1 MKDQIYQVAI
11 DGPSGA
17 GKSTIA
23 KKLAEILHIDYIDT
37 GAMYR
42 AIGYKIKKKNVDMY
56 DEGTLNE
63 LLADTVVDLH
73 EGRILLDGED
83 VSSVIRTPEMSKMAS
98 DCSALA
104 AVRQKLVELQ
114 RHMAKSK
121 SVIMDG
127 RDIGTNVLTDARF
140 KIYLTASVEERARRR
155 YKELL
160 EKGEAVTLQEVE
172 EDMRRRDYNDSHRQL
187 NPLRKAEDAVE
198 IDSTAMT
205 MDEVVERIL
214 NIVDGR

>member
-1 MKDQIYQVAI
+1 MEERIYQIAI

-23 KKLAEILHIDYIDT
+23 KKVAAILNIDYIDT

-42 AIGYKIKKKNVDMY
+42 AIGYQISREGVDME
-56 DEGTLNE
+56 DASALSSMLSET
-63 LLADTVVDLH
+63 DVDLH
-73 EGRILLDGED
+73 GGKVLLNGED
-83 VSSVIRTPEMSKMAS
+83 VSDRIRTPEMSRMAS
-98 DCSALA
+98 ACSALP

-114 RHMAKSK
+114 RAMAKSK

-127 RDIGTNVLTDARF
+127 RDIGTNVLTDARY

-160 EKGEAVTLQEVE
+160 EKGETVTLDEVE
-172 EDMRRRDYNDSHRQL
+172 ADMRQRDYNDSHRQL

-198 IDSTAMT
+198 IDSTHMNL
-205 MDEVVERIL
+205 EQVVERIL
-214 NIVDGR
+214 EIVGR

>member
-1 MKDQIYQVAI
+1 MEERIYQIAI

-23 KKLAEILHIDYIDT
+23 KKVAAILNIDYIDT

-42 AIGYKIKKKNVDMY
+42 AIGYQISREGVDME
-56 DEGTLNE
+56 DASALSSMLSET
-63 LLADTVVDLH
+63 DVDLH
-73 EGRILLDGED
+73 EGKVLLNGED
-83 VSSVIRTPEMSKMAS
+83 VSDRIRTPEMSRMAS
-98 DCSALA
+98 ACSALP

-114 RHMAKSK
+114 RAMAKSK

-127 RDIGTNVLTDARF
+127 RDIGTNVLTDARY

-160 EKGEAVTLQEVE
+160 EKGETVTPDEVE
-172 EDMRRRDYNDSHRQL
+172 ADMRQRDYNDSHRQL
-187 NPLRKAEDAVE
+187 NPLRKAQDAVE
-198 IDSTAMT
+198 IDSTHMNL
-205 MDEVVERIL
+205 EQVVERIL
-214 NIVDGR
+214 EIVGK

>member
-1 MKDQIYQVAI
+1 MEERIYQIAI

-23 KKLAEILHIDYIDT
+23 KKVAAILNIDYIDT

-42 AIGYKIKKKNVDMY
+42 AIGYQISREGVDME
-56 DEGTLNE
+56 DASALSSMLSET
-63 LLADTVVDLH
+63 DVDLH
-73 EGRILLDGED
+73 EGKVLLNGED
-83 VSSVIRTPEMSKMAS
+83 VSDRIRTPEMSRMAS
-98 DCSALA
+98 ACSALP

-114 RHMAKSK
+114 RAMAKSK

-127 RDIGTNVLTDARF
+127 RDIGTNVLTDARY

-160 EKGEAVTLQEVE
+160 EKGETVTLDEVE
-172 EDMRRRDYNDSHRQL
+172 ADMRQRDYNDSHRQL

-198 IDSTAMT
+198 IDSTHMNL
-205 MDEVVERIL
+205 EQVVERIL
-214 NIVDGR
+214 EIVEK

>member
-1 MKDQIYQVAI
+1 MEERIYQIAI

-23 KKLAEILHIDYIDT
+23 KKVAAILNIDYIDT

-42 AIGYKIKKKNVDMY
+42 AIGYQISREGVDM
-56 DEGTLNE
+56 DDASALSSMLSET
-63 LLADTVVDLH
+63 DVDLH
-73 EGRILLDGED
+73 EGKVLLNGED
-83 VSSVIRTPEMSKMAS
+83 VSDRIRTPEMSRMAS
-98 DCSALA
+98 ACSALP

-114 RHMAKSK
+114 RAMAKSK

-127 RDIGTNVLTDARF
+127 RDIGTNVLTDARY

-160 EKGEAVTLQEVE
+160 EKGETVTPDEVE
-172 EDMRRRDYNDSHRQL
+172 ADMRQRDYNDSHRQL

-198 IDSTAMT
+198 IDSTHMNL
-205 MDEVVERIL
+205 EQVVERIL
-214 NIVDGR
+214 EIVEK

>member
-56 DEGTLNE
+56 DEGTLHE

-73 EGRILLDGED
+73 EGRIFLDGED

-198 IDSTAMT
+198 IDSTTMT
-205 MDEVVERIL
+205 MEEVVERIL
-214 NIVDGR
+214 NIVDSR

>member
-37 GAMYR
+37 GAINS
-42 AIGYKIKKKNVDMY
+42 AIGYKKKKKNVHIT
-56 DEGTLNE
+56 DEGALNE
-63 LLADTVVDLH
+63 LLADTIVDLH

-83 VSSVIRTPEMSKMAS
+83 VSGVIRTPGISKMAS
-98 DCSALA
+98 DCSALS

-114 RHMAKSK
+114 RDMAKSK

-155 YKELL
+155 YQELL

-187 NPLRKAEDAVE
+187 NPLRKAEDAV
-198 IDSTAMT
+198 
-205 MDEVVERIL
+205 
-214 NIVDGR
+214 

>member
-1 MKDQIYQVAI
+1 MEERIYQIAI

-23 KKLAEILHIDYIDT
+23 KKVAAILNIDYIDT

-42 AIGYKIKKKNVDMY
+42 AIGYQIRREGVDM
-56 DEGTLNE
+56 DDASALSSMLSET
-63 LLADTVVDLH
+63 DVDLH
-73 EGRILLDGED
+73 EGKVLLNGED
-83 VSSVIRTPEMSKMAS
+83 VSDRIRTPEMSRMAS
-98 DCSALA
+98 ACSALP

-114 RHMAKSK
+114 RAMARSK

-127 RDIGTNVLTDARF
+127 RDIGTNVLTDARY

-160 EKGEAVTLQEVE
+160 EKGETVTLDEVE
-172 EDMRRRDYNDSHRQL
+172 ADMRQRDYNDSHRQL
-187 NPLRKAEDAVE
+187 NPLRKAQDAVE
-198 IDSTAMT
+198 IDSTHMNL
-205 MDEVVERIL
+205 EQVVERIL
-214 NIVDGR
+214 EIVEK

>member
-1 MKDQIYQVAI
+1 MEERIYQIAI

-23 KKLAEILHIDYIDT
+23 KKVAAILNIDYIDT

-42 AIGYKIKKKNVDMY
+42 AIGYQISREGVDM
-56 DEGTLNE
+56 DDASALSSMLSET
-63 LLADTVVDLH
+63 DVDLH
-73 EGRILLDGED
+73 EGKVLLNGED
-83 VSSVIRTPEMSKMAS
+83 VSDRIRTPEMSRMAS
-98 DCSALA
+98 ACSALP

-114 RHMAKSK
+114 RAMAKSK

-127 RDIGTNVLTDARF
+127 RDIGTNVLTDARY

-160 EKGEAVTLQEVE
+160 EKGETVTMDEVE
-172 EDMRRRDYNDSHRQL
+172 ADMRQRDYNDSHRQL

-198 IDSTAMT
+198 IDSTHMNL
-205 MDEVVERIL
+205 EQVVERIL
-214 NIVDGR
+214 EIVEK